1 MHVHIQFP
9 ESVQSL
15 PAGGRSLSDQCAV
28 RRQTGARA
36 SLSRW
41 IIYPAIGHTCQSH
54 SHSRGIAPSSLRGYR
69 RPARLNS
76 SLGFG
81 SVAVY
86 FTRIKS
92 AQNLP
97 HKLIEPFEC
106 HLQVLSGTLRYAT
119 KRSGSGA
126 RKNGIVAQQ
135 GSR

>member
-1 MHVHIQFP
+1 MHVH
-9 ESVQSL
+9 
-15 PAGGRSLSDQCAV
+15 SLSNS
-28 RRQTGARA
+28 RA
-36 SLSRW
+36 AFAGR
-41 IIYPAIGHTCQSH
+41 
-54 SHSRGIAPSSLRGYR
+54 LRGYR

-81 SVAVY
+81 SVAVH

-97 HKLIEPFEC
+97 HKHIEPLKC
-106 HLQVLSGTLRYAT
+106 QLQVLSGTLRYAT